1 MDVHAIL
8 EQRNQ
13 KDQLIKSE
21 QSPFPPAMREKF
33 SGLNYYALSDVFYF
47 EVEIEEY
54 PKKAKI
60 ELERTAGKPLIAKR
74 FGRAMLP
81 IGEEL
86 IPIEILDHQGNLA
99 IIFKDKTNGVETYS
113 GGRSLSVVPSGGGK
127 YIIDFN
133 LATNPMCAYMTGY
146 ACPIPLPENHLDIA
160 ITAGEKLPEGAWV
173 MMV

>member
-8 EQRNQ
+8 ERRNQ

-21 QSPFPPAMREKF
+21 QSPFPPLMREKF
-33 SGLNYYALSDVFYF
+33 SGLNYYSLGDEFYF

-54 PKKAKI
+54 AEKSEI
-60 ELERTAGKPLIAKR
+60 ELERTAGKPLIARR
-74 FGRAMLP
+74 FGRAILP
-81 IGEEL
+81 IGEKQ
-86 IPIEILDHQGNLA
+86 IPVEILDYEGNLA
-99 IIFKDKTNGVETYS
+99 IIFKDKTNGNETYS
-113 GGRSLSVVPSGGGK
+113 GGRSLSVVPTADGK

-133 LATNPMCAYMTGY
+133 LATNPMSAYMSGY

-173 MMV
+173 MMA